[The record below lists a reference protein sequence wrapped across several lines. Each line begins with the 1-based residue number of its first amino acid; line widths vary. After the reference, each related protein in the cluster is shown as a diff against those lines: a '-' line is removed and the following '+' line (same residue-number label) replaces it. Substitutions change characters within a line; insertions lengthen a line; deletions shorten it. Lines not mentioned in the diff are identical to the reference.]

1 MSTMKENNEAIM
13 NEETKAV
20 EAEATAAEEEAP
32 AVEEES
38 APKAKTKAKKEEPV
52 SEETPA
58 EENAGEEAE
67 AAEEKPEETD
77 AVKASD
83 EAEAPAG
90 TEAEAEEAEAPSDAE
105 PAKEEKAPEEEPV
118 VRETSIQ
125 EEKGETVA
133 VSRDTA
139 RRRNRSAITEYA
151 RGEEMVLGADGQEK
165 QSVKVE
171 EFSETLINLSI
182 SMRADRVMRGV
193 LASVERFQGGMVA
206 GVIWYGEFK
215 IYIEASNLLG
225 PTYTRYKDMSE
236 SESYAYALSGRLGS
250 EVSFVVHDI
259 NPAEK
264 YAAGDHQK
272 AAEINR
278 RRFYLRNDATGHPP
292 VREGRIVEA
301 KVLSARR
308 YGVILDILGF
318 EKRVPVTSLSYT
330 RLEHSGQE
338 FHPGDSVEV
347 KIMSITYENGDVKD
361 VEVSAREIKSNPYR
375 KAVESIVPRCSY
387 TGTIRR
393 IDERAVFV
401 TINVSGTEVT
411 CYCQFPR
418 MAIKINSEVIVQ
430 VDGKGENDNRVWGR
444 VLRTVRY

>member
-1 MSTMKENNEAIM
+1 MSTAKENKEAIM

-20 EAEATAAEEEAP
+20 EAEATAAVEETP
-32 AVEEES
+32 AVEETS
-38 APKAKTKAKKEEPV
+38 AP
-52 SEETPA
+52 
-58 EENAGEEAE
+58 EAE
-67 AAEEKPEETD
+67 ADK
-77 AVKASD
+77 
-83 EAEAPAG
+83 
-90 TEAEAEEAEAPSDAE
+90 E
-105 PAKEEKAPEEEPV
+105 PAKEEAAEAATESEAETEAEADAAAEVDDGNKAESDDSNAEETVSEESAKEEAPADEEPV
-118 VRETSIQ
+118 VRASAIP
-125 EEKGETVA
+125 EEKSETVA
-133 VSRDTA
+133 VNRETA

-151 RGEEMVLGADGQEK
+151 RGEELVLGADGQEK
-165 QSVKVE
+165 QSAKVE

-182 SMRADRVMRGV
+182 SMRAERVMRGV
-193 LASVERFQGGMVA
+193 LASVERFRGGMVA
-206 GVIWYGEFK
+206 GVVWYGEFK

-225 PTYTRYKDMSE
+225 PTYNRYTDMSE

-250 EVSFVVHDI
+250 EVSYVIHDI

-278 RRFYLRNDATGHPP
+278 RRFYLRNDSTGHPP

-347 KIMSITYENGDVKD
+347 KVMSVTIENGDVKD

-387 TGTIRR
+387 TGTVRR

-401 TINVSGTEVT
+401 TINVSGTDVT
-411 CYCQFPR
+411 CYCQLPR
-418 MAIKINSEVIVQ
+418 MALKIDSEVIVQ